1 MGFQPMTPARL
12 PLQHGQGPCPAAY
25 RFAEEKEELVARAYD
40 SLVHTAWRM
49 KASADKRRRPLEFDE
64 GEFVLLKLPHQV
76 WKRAVDRRLHPG
88 LLPRFEGPFRIVKK
102 VGPVAYRLD
111 LPDYYKIHST
121 FHVSFLKPFHG
132 EQEEGERRQEENL
145 ARDDGR
151 FHKEIEQVLGHRTVG
166 GSRSKRE
173 TEYLIQWKGEDL
185 SEAIWEKAKDLW
197 RYEAT
202 IQAYLEAS
210 ATRTSLASGGG
221 GLSRPQ
227 VAA

>member
-25 RFAEEKEELVARAYD
+25 RFAEEKEELLARAYD

-49 KASADKRRRPLEFDE
+49 KASADKRRRPLEFQE
-64 GEFVLLKLPHQV
+64 GEYVLLKLPHQT
-76 WKRAVDRRLHPG
+76 WKCAVNRRLHPG
-88 LLPRFEGPFRIVKK
+88 LLPRFEGPFKIVKK

-111 LPDYYKIHST
+111 LPDYYKIHNT
-121 FHVSFLKPFHG
+121 FHVSYLKPFHG
-132 EQEEGERRQEENL
+132 EQGEEEAQQGGAL
-145 ARDDGR
+145 ARDNDLL
-151 FHKEIEQVLGHRTVG
+151 HKEIEQILGHRTTG
-166 GSRSKRE
+166 GSRRKRE

-185 SEAIWEKAKDLW
+185 SEASWEKATNLW

-202 IQAYLEAS
+202 IQAYLEAA
-210 ATRTSLASGGG
+210 ATRTSLTSGGG

-227 VAA
+227 FAA